1 MSDDVQ
7 TVILMINLGDDALPD
22 EVNQA
27 TTQLYREL
35 LTSDADR
42 VEKVRSNQ
50 LEAGAKGDPITLGAI
65 ALALGVAAAPGVVEI
80 VKDWLNRRQA
90 VPVQVKIK
98 LGDDEIELSGPA
110 TLSAEEFE
118 ARAERVV
125 ALLKKHGQN
134 PEG

>member
-1 MSDDVQ
+1 MPDEVQ
-7 TVILMINLGDDALPD
+7 TLILTINLGDDALPD
-22 EVNQA
+22 EVNKA
-27 TTQLYREL
+27 TTQLYHEL
-35 LTSDADR
+35 LASDADR
-42 VEKVRSNQ
+42 VEKVRSDQ
-50 LEAGAKGDPITLGAI
+50 LEVGAKGDPITLGAI

-80 VKDWLNRRQA
+80 VKDWLNRRHA

-110 TLSAEEFE
+110 TISAEEFE

-125 ALLKKHGQN
+125 ALLKKYGQN

>member
-22 EVNQA
+22 EVNKA

-35 LTSDADR
+35 LASDADR
-42 VEKVRSNQ
+42 VEKMRSDR
-50 LEAGAKGDPITLGAI
+50 LETGTKGDPITLGAI

-80 VKDWLNRRQA
+80 VKDWLNRRHA

-110 TLSAEEFE
+110 TISAEEFE

-125 ALLKKHGQN
+125 ALLKKYGQN

>member
-1 MSDDVQ
+1 MPDEVQ
-7 TVILMINLGDDALPD
+7 TLILTINLGDDALPD
-22 EVNQA
+22 EVNKA

-35 LTSDADR
+35 LASDADR
-42 VEKVRSNQ
+42 VEKMRSDR
-50 LEAGAKGDPITLGAI
+50 LETGTKGDPITLGAI

-80 VKDWLNRRQA
+80 VKDWLNRRHA

-110 TLSAEEFE
+110 SIYAEELK

-125 ALLKKHGQN
+125 ALLKKYGQN

>member
-1 MSDDVQ
+1 MPDEVQ
-7 TVILMINLGDDALPD
+7 TLILTINLGDDALPD
-22 EVNQA
+22 EVNKA

-35 LTSDADR
+35 LASDADR
-42 VEKVRSNQ
+42 VEKMRSDR
-50 LEAGAKGDPITLGAI
+50 LETGTKGDPITLGAI

-80 VKDWLNRRQA
+80 VKDWLNRRHA

-110 TLSAEEFE
+110 TISAEEFE

-125 ALLKKHGQN
+125 ALLKKYGQN

>member
-1 MSDDVQ
+1 MSDEVQ

-65 ALALGVAAAPGVVEI
+65 ALALGVAAAPGVVEM

>member
-1 MSDDVQ
+1 MPDEVQ
-7 TVILMINLGDDALPD
+7 TLILTINLGDDALPD
-22 EVNQA
+22 EVNKA

-35 LTSDADR
+35 LASDADR
-42 VEKVRSNQ
+42 VEKMRSDR
-50 LEAGAKGDPITLGAI
+50 LETGTKGDPITIGAI
-65 ALALGVAAAPGVVEI
+65 ALALGAAAAPGVVEI
-80 VKDWLNRRQA
+80 VKDWLNRRHA

-110 TLSAEEFE
+110 TISAEEFE

-125 ALLKKHGQN
+125 ALLKKYGQN

>member
-1 MSDDVQ
+1 MPDEVQ
-7 TVILMINLGDDALPD
+7 TLILTINLGDDALPD
-22 EVNQA
+22 EVNKA

-80 VKDWLNRRQA
+80 VKDWLNRRHA

-110 TLSAEEFE
+110 TISAEEFE

-125 ALLKKHGQN
+125 ALLKKYGQN

>member
-1 MSDDVQ
+1 MPDEVQ
-7 TVILMINLGDDALPD
+7 TLILTINLGDDALPD
-22 EVNQA
+22 EVNKA

-35 LTSDADR
+35 LASDADR
-42 VEKVRSNQ
+42 VEKMRSDR
-50 LEAGAKGDPITLGAI
+50 LETGTKGDPITIGAI
-65 ALALGVAAAPGVVEI
+65 ALALGAAAAPGVVEI
-80 VKDWLNRRQA
+80 VKDWLNRRHA

-110 TLSAEEFE
+110 SISAEEFE

-125 ALLKKHGQN
+125 ALLKKYGQN